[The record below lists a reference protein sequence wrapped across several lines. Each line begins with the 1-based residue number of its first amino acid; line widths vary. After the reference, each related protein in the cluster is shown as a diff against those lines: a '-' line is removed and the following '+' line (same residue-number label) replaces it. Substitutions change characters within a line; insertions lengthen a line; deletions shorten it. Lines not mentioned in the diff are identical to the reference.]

1 MSLRPFIQQKI
12 PGLIA
17 LVLMTTVLS
26 AVLVFYSQA
35 DLNGPVSYTSGMLF
49 SLLTHSAGN
58 PGFLVSVG
66 LFMLIPMVLRL
77 PRKSLIKLG
86 IQFALLLALSFVA
99 KTVMKHITEVPRP
112 YTHELA
118 ALQIVE
124 SPQAFYA
131 LSNEAKD
138 ATVQE
143 ASKSVSHW
151 RISHWQGETNYSL
164 PSGHTIFTA
173 VCVAFW
179 GGFFLRRRQVVPAS
193 IIILWAVGVGIS
205 RIWLGM
211 HWPTDLLA
219 SIFGAGCLYLLIPE
233 WGLSPEK
240 QQALAEQMPKQTV

>member
-1 MSLRPFIQQKI
+1 MFLRPFIRQKL

-17 LVLMTTVLS
+17 LLLMTTLLS
-26 AVLVFYSQA
+26 GVLVFYSQA
-35 DLNGPVSYTSGMLF
+35 NLNGPVSDFSGMLF

-58 PGFLVSVG
+58 PGFLVTVG
-66 LFMLIPMVLRL
+66 LFMLIPIALKL
-77 PRKSLIKLG
+77 PRKTLVMLG
-86 IQFALLLALSFVA
+86 VQFALLLALSFVA

-112 YTHELA
+112 YTHQ
-118 ALQIVE
+118 LQSLGIVD

-131 LSNEAKD
+131 LTDQDKDEAVK
-138 ATVQE
+138 Q

-151 RISHWQGETNYSL
+151 RIAHWQGETNYSL

-179 GGFFLRRRQVVPAS
+179 GGFFLRRRQLIPAG
-193 IIILWAVGVGIS
+193 IIIVWAVGVGIS

-219 SIFGAGCLYLLIPE
+219 SIFGAACLYLCIPE
-233 WGLSPEK
+233 WGISPVK
-240 QQALAEQMPKQTV
+240 KISNQPLQQSK

>member
-17 LVLMTTVLS
+17 LLLMTTVLS
-26 AVLVFYSQA
+26 GVLVFYSQA
-35 DLNGPVSYTSGMLF
+35 NLNGPVSDTSGMLF
-49 SLLTHSAGN
+49 SALTHSAGN
-58 PGFLVSVG
+58 PGFLISVA
-66 LFMLIPMVLRL
+66 LFMLIPVVLRL
-77 PRKSLIKLG
+77 PRKSLIKIG

-99 KTVMKHITEVPRP
+99 KSVMKHITEVPRP
-112 YTHELA
+112 YTHELQ
-118 ALQIVE
+118 ALHIVE

-138 ATVQE
+138 QAVRE

-179 GGFFLRRRQVVPAS
+179 GGFFLRRRQIIPAS
-193 IIILWAVGVGIS
+193 LIILWAVGVGIS

-219 SIFGAGCLYLLIPE
+219 SIFGAACLYLCIPE

-240 QQALAEQMPKQTV
+240 QITLTKQKVTP